1 MKNCLSNLLST
12 KKLSKTID
20 NQMLV
25 HVSTQTEYASLT
37 RKTLNKTIRYI
48 MKNDDIEQWN
58 QRKQASKS
66 KPTER

>member
-1 MKNCLSNLLST
+1 
-12 KKLSKTID
+12 
-20 NQMLV
+20 MLV